1 MFALFHGETKL
12 FHGYAQ
18 AYHTDHR
25 WIDTREAELVRREI
39 TESGLILTYQ
49 ANNGL
54 VLTETLS
61 ADGEAAF
68 ASCTSRTSFWVS
80 TTFSQSR

>member
-25 WIDTREAELVRREI
+25 RIDTRKAELVRQEV

-61 ADGEAAF
+61 ADGGQLH
-68 ASCTSRTSFWVS
+68 TV
-80 TTFSQSR
+80 